1 MKEKCKST
9 IEIIYFLA
17 FLAFLAG
24 FLAFFSWLFSGF
36 FLAFL
41 AGFLAAFLAFLG
53 AAFLL
58 EAAFFL
64 AAAFLAGFLAAFFFF
79 GAFFFLGAFF
89 LAAFLAAALAFFLAA
104 EALALAA
111 FFTLADSSGEILNEP
126 ARPTPAGLTIFLSAM
141 SFFKAFLTAR
151 SLTLTPAL
159 FFLMRSMSFLAERP
173 FLDGTAMRV
182 LIIIAAAVGAFG
194 LAFGLLGFLAFLTGA
209 FLTGDFLAAGAGAA
223 TSCIGVST
231 SIVLFEIFFVLL
243 KCPC

>member
-79 GAFFFLGAFF
+79 GAFFFLG
-89 LAAFLAAALAFFLAA
+89 AFFLAA

>member
-79 GAFFFLGAFF
+79 
-89 LAAFLAAALAFFLAA
+89 AAFLAAALAFFLAA